1 MLKYLEP
8 LDWLPTAED
17 LPESDD
23 KPVDSELQ
31 RLVADLLRN
40 MLVGIFRGRADW
52 FFGIDMGVYY
62 NPDEPAIAPDGFL
75 SIGVTSV
82 KTKSLRTSY
91 VLWEEDGVIPQFVLE
106 VVSRSYRG
114 EYTTK
119 KDLYQNLGVLYYVV
133 YNPIRRRKNT
143 LEVYRLVQGQYV
155 PVIGNPVWMPEIGL
169 GIGKAD
175 HTHHDRDREWLF
187 WYNEKGDRYPT
198 PDEQIDAKQKQVQQA
213 KQQTQRAKQQA
224 SLAEQ
229 QASLAE
235 RQAGLAEQQLQLTE
249 QQLQLTQEELDEER
263 VRSQKFADRLR
274 QLGINL
280 DEI

>member
-17 LPESDD
+17 LPESDE

-31 RLVADLLRN
+31 RLLADLLRN
-40 MLVGIFRGRADW
+40 MLAGIFKGRTDW

-62 NPDEPAIAPDGFL
+62 SPDEPAIAPDGFL
-75 SIGVTSV
+75 SIGVKSV
-82 KTKSLRTSY
+82 KTKGLRTSY
-91 VLWEEDGVIPQFVLE
+91 VLWEDDGVIPQFILE
-106 VVSRSYRG
+106 VVSKSYRG

-169 GIGKAD
+169 GIGKD
-175 HTHHDRDREWLF
+175 EYTHQDRDREWLF
-187 WYNEKGDRYPT
+187 WYNEKGDRYLT
-198 PDEQIDAKQKQVQQA
+198 PDEQIDEKQQQVQQA
-213 KQQTQRAKQQA
+213 KQQAK
-224 SLAEQ
+224 LI
-229 QASLAE
+229 
-235 RQAGLAEQQLQLTE
+235 
-249 QQLQLTQEELDEER
+249 QEELDQEK
-263 VRSQKFADRLR
+263 VRSQKFADRLH

-280 DEI
+280 DEL

>member
-31 RLVADLLRN
+31 RLIADLLRN
-40 MLVGIFRGRADW
+40 ILVGVFKGRADW

-62 NPDEPAIAPDGFL
+62 SPDEPAIAPDGFL

-106 VVSRSYRG
+106 VVSKSYRG

-169 GIGKAD
+169 GIGKAEYA
-175 HTHHDRDREWLF
+175 HHDRDREWLF

-213 KQQTQRAKQQA
+213 KQQIQRAKQQA

-229 QASLAE
+229 QVS
-235 RQAGLAEQQLQLTE
+235 LAEQQLQLTE

-280 DEI
+280 DEL

>member
-31 RLVADLLRN
+31 RLIADLLRN
-40 MLVGIFRGRADW
+40 ILVGVFKGRADW

-62 NPDEPAIAPDGFL
+62 SPDEPAIAPDGFL

-106 VVSRSYRG
+106 VVSKSYRG

-169 GIGKAD
+169 GIGKAEYV
-175 HTHHDRDREWLF
+175 HYDRDREWLF

-213 KQQTQRAKQQA
+213 KQQIQRAKQQA

-229 QASLAE
+229 QVS
-235 RQAGLAEQQLQLTE
+235 LAEQQLQLTE

-280 DEI
+280 DEL

>member
-17 LPESDD
+17 LPESDE

-40 MLVGIFRGRADW
+40 ILVGIFKGRTDW

-62 NPDEPAIAPDGFL
+62 SPDEPAIAPDGFL
-75 SIGVTSV
+75 SVGVKSV
-82 KTKSLRTSY
+82 KTKGLRTSY
-91 VLWEEDGVIPQFVLE
+91 VLWEEDGVIPQFILE
-106 VVSRSYRG
+106 VVSKSYRG

-169 GIGKAD
+169 GIGKD
-175 HTHHDRDREWLF
+175 EYTHQDRDREWLF
-187 WYNEKGDRYPT
+187 WYDENGDRYLT
-198 PDEQIDAKQKQVQQA
+198 PDEQIDEKQQQVQQA
-213 KQQTQRAKQQA
+213 KQQTQQAKQQT
-224 SLAEQ
+224 Q
-229 QASLAE
+229 QAKQQTQ
-235 RQAGLAEQQLQLTE
+235 QAKQQT
-249 QQLQLTQEELDEER
+249 QQAKQQTKLIQEELDQEK

-280 DEI
+280 DEL